1 MDYFAG
7 LDISMDEISR
17 PSARAR
23 ARGRSPTISLMIWL
37 KLSRVYWLG
46 PSPQTPPE
54 LFFPLSNGGP
64 QNWLLGIA
72 ARVGTSEDS
81 REPD

>member
-1 MDYFAG
+1 MAG
-7 LDISMDEISR
+7 E
-17 PSARAR
+17 
-23 ARGRSPTISLMIWL
+23 
-37 KLSRVYWLG
+37 LSRDDFATKCARTGEG
-46 PSPQTPPE
+46 PQSDYILDDMAEIKSGVLAGAIPQTPPE